1 MLIIENPVA
10 FGFGAP
16 VQSCCFVVLSSER
29 YGGGGDSPTVRG
41 PSPGHDHTIRRRALD
56 PWHPGSPGS
65 LSLSS
70 CVVGD
75 NIDDD
80 QAEEHSSIPEKDRQG
95 LSDSP
100 VSAKAQTFTSTESGA
115 YAAYSAI
122 NKKFN

>member
-1 MLIIENPVA
+1 MTLR
-10 FGFGAP
+10 
-16 VQSCCFVVLSSER
+16 VLSGQRTPGPGQTPCRLPARPLSL
-29 YGGGGDSPTVRG
+29 GDSPTVRG

-115 YAAYSAI
+115 YAAYSAT
-122 NKKFN
+122 K